1 MAISIFDL
9 DEIVIEPIVDN
20 STEEEKEPAGEEKA
34 EQPEAAEPE
43 AKEEIVIDEV
53 TPEPEQPAEEP
64 VEEPVQEEQPVEEE
78 PKYEEIVV
86 LLKQYFNALR
96 DSIRLAKTKDETIV
110 KMKNEL
116 NKYREDFGYTL
127 LKQIIMGLISYRE
140 DAKNTL
146 RNVAKFSADIETTKK
161 YLGYLDDDFVEMLS
175 NFSIE
180 YDGEKFLLD
189 GKDLASIPMRKV
201 DNFVKAEEA
210 APIEE
215 AQPEPAEEEHVA
227 SLNDVIR
234 LVEEN
239 KANIEA
245 ILKDNALLD
254 EAYKEAEAVASSV
267 DANYADAL
275 LLPSYKLVTGFY
287 LKLKKKIE
295 ITLENIDE
303 ENKTT
308 LYSDVL
314 IFVISAVS
322 DMLAR
327 FGVEIDVDVSNVYD
341 MKTNRMLKFVP
352 TDKPELDKTI
362 AFRHTD
368 TYLYGGKVI
377 YLCKVDVYKYEQ
389 K

>member
-20 STEEEKEPAGEEKA
+20 STEEEKEPADEEKA
-34 EQPEAAEPE
+34 EQPKAAEPE
-43 AKEEIVIDEV
+43 TKEEIVVDEV

-64 VEEPVQEEQPVEEE
+64 AEEPVQEEQPVEEE

-180 YDGEKFLLD
+180 YDEEKFLLD

-201 DNFVKAEEA
+201 NNFVKAEEA
-210 APIEE
+210 APTEE

-254 EAYKEAEAVASSV
+254 EAYKEVEAVASSV